1 MKETTQNKLFNFII
15 TNSNIDDIQSR
26 FISYKLEL
34 YSVKKIDSIIQS
46 KDYEYT
52 FNTSEGLFEIKTVNL
67 PIPITT
73 VKKVQP

>member
-15 TNSNIDDIQSR
+15 NNSNIDDIQSR
-26 FISYKLEL
+26 FISYKLETS
-34 YSVKKIDSIIQS
+34 SVKKIDSIIQN

-52 FNTSEGLFEIKTVNL
+52 FKTSEGTFKIKTVNL

-73 VKKVQP
+73 VIKV

>member
-15 TNSNIDDIQSR
+15 NNSNIDDIQSR
-26 FISYKLEL
+26 FISYKLETS
-34 YSVKKIDSIIQS
+34 SVKEIDSIIQN

-52 FNTSEGLFEIKTVNL
+52 FKTSEGTFKIKTVNL

-73 VKKVQP
+73 VIKV

>member
-15 TNSNIDDIQSR
+15 NNSNIDDIQSR
-26 FISYKLEL
+26 FISYKLETS
-34 YSVKKIDSIIQS
+34 SVKQIDSIIQN

-52 FNTSEGLFEIKTVNL
+52 FKTSEGTFKIKTVNL

-73 VKKVQP
+73 VIKV